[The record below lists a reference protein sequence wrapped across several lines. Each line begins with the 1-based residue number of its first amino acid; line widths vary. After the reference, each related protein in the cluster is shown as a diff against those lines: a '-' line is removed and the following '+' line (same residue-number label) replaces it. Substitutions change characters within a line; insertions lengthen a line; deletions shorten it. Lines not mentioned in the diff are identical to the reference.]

1 MSVKQAQVDDGK
13 KHVDH
18 FIEKMVHGDIDV
30 DKVRKRVNHYIET
43 TNFKSNA
50 RKELMSYMSEKIRTS
65 EEVDEQSHLDTIDDD
80 FRTED
85 DFRTIE
91 ESIQKLKTLFPKGGD
106 PNSGVTHLS
115 EQSQENLDLI
125 SRKLDGKAED
135 DIPDTIQGN
144 IQDAS
149 QLLSHDTKTE
159 SIMDASMAID
169 HILDELQ

>member
-1 MSVKQAQVDDGK
+1 M
-13 KHVDH
+13 
-18 FIEKMVHGDIDV
+18 
-30 DKVRKRVNHYIET
+30 
-43 TNFKSNA
+43 
-50 RKELMSYMSEKIRTS
+50 
-65 EEVDEQSHLDTIDDD
+65 
-80 FRTED
+80 
-85 DFRTIE
+85 
-91 ESIQKLKTLFPKGGD
+91 
-106 PNSGVTHLS
+106 S

-144 IQDAS
+144 IQDAI